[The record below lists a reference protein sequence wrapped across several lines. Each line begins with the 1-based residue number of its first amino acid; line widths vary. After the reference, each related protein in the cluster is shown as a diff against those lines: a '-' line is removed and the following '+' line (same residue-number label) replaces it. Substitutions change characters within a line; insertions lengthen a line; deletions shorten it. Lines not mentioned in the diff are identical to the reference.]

1 VNRQTKIYIDNL
13 KNNPQKMQYLL
24 DRGLT
29 IETIKKFG
37 IGLSLSKKRELNN
50 LMADKDRNLEKG
62 FLRQE
67 DKIKPFFANRI
78 MIPFKSLDGKR
89 VIGFT
94 GRDIFSTN
102 DKYLTAQERS
112 TKRYF
117 EAQDYDIAKY
127 KNSIFNKS
135 EYLYNLDALPE
146 KCYTVII
153 SEAQLNTVACDQ
165 LQRQGVKFEL
175 DGIDSQVH
183 PISVGGTSFTEKHLD
198 LLIAKGIMCI
208 TLCFDGDRA
217 GIMATKRAIEM
228 ILKRKEII
236 CVSVISMPPKE
247 DMMDLI
253 NKPKKVKELVS
264 KIRFGEQWL
273 CDYYFHIEQK
283 EYRKSKRFCNHSLL
297 LEFEGIVT
305 TAKVDL
311 VGVEGNSSYHNY
323 LNKIIEQEYQF
334 MLQQEEQRQIRQLQI
349 LEEKYYDKN
358 I

>member
-1 VNRQTKIYIDNL
+1 MNRQTKIYIDNL
-13 KNNPQKMQYLL
+13 RNNPQKMQYLL

-29 IETIKKFG
+29 LETIKKFG
-37 IGLSLSKKRELNN
+37 IGLSLSKDRELKS
-50 LMADKDRNLEKG
+50 LMADKDRNLKKG
-62 FLRQE
+62 FLQKG
-67 DKIKPFFANRI
+67 DKIKPFFYSRI

-89 VIGFT
+89 VIGYT
-94 GRDIFSTN
+94 GRDIFSID

-112 TKRYF
+112 TKRFF
-117 EAQDYDIAKY
+117 EAQGYDIAKY

-146 KCYTVII
+146 NCYTAILF
-153 SEAQLNTVACDQ
+153 EGQLNTIACDQ
-165 LQRQGVKFEL
+165 LQRQGVKFEP
-175 DGIDSQVH
+175 DGIGSVPH

-198 LLIAKGIMCI
+198 LLIAKGISCI

-253 NKPKKVKELVS
+253 NKPEKVKKLVS

-283 EYRKSKRFCNHSLL
+283 RFCNHSLL
-297 LEFEGIVT
+297 LEFEEIIT

-311 VGVEGNSSYHNY
+311 VGVEGNSSYHNH
-323 LNKIIEQEYQF
+323 LNKIIEGEIYGVSG
-334 MLQQEEQRQIRQLQI
+334 I
-349 LEEKYYDKN
+349 
-358 I
+358 